1 MTTTTFF
8 LLRHAAHDN
17 VGGFLAGRMPGVRLG
32 PEGLAQAGRLA
43 ARMGRERF
51 GAVVSSP
58 RERTRQTADAV
69 AAMAGIADVAI
80 DAGLDE
86 IDFGAWS
93 GKTFTEL
100 NTDPAW
106 ARWNSERATART
118 PAGESMADVERRV
131 VGCMDR
137 IRARYG
143 EASVVLVSHADV
155 IKLLLAHAFGLGA
168 DALHRFEISPAS
180 VSVLVIG
187 AWGAK
192 VETMNERIA
201 A

>member
-17 VGGFLAGRMPGVRLG
+17 VGGFLAGRMPGVCLG

-155 IKLLLAHAFGLGA
+155 IRSAVCHHLGLRP
-168 DALHRFEISPAS
+168 DAGQRLEISPAS
-180 VSVLVIG
+180 ITTLVVG
-187 AWGAK
+187 DWGARLWQ
-192 VETMNERIA
+192 MNETIR
-201 A
+201 